1 MSRTSRRPSM
11 MVAAYLAGAVLLTGP
26 GLVEA
31 QQPPHEQHRA
41 QEHDAQSRHM
51 EHRFDDP
58 ERYAQTFDDPE
69 RDAWQMPERVIDA
82 LDIAA
87 GERVAD
93 IGAGTGYFTVRLARQ
108 TEARTV
114 FAVDIEPTMV
124 DYVRERAAEA
134 GLDQV
139 VGVVAQGDSPNLPEA
154 VDVVLI
160 VNTWHHIPDR
170 VAYFSALQDR
180 LTPGARLA
188 IVDFRKGADYFRPGC
203 LVVGP
208 RVAAVAVLV
217 HHDVVVRMFLH
228 QVLGH
233 LNGTVGAAGTVRGD
247 NFSAVGLQQ
256 LYPLD
261 ADVFRHHH
269 RYFVPFEPADHGQ
282 GDAGVAAGGFQDG
295 AGGAKFAVGFGL
307 LDHLEA
313 DTVLNAAGGVLA
325 LQLGEDA
332 NALLRAHVL
341 QLHNRR
347 VADDGQD
354 SFVSQLRSHTS

>member
-11 MVAAYLAGAVLLTGP
+11 MVAACLAGAVLLTGP

-41 QEHDAQSRHM
+41 QGHDAQSRHM

-108 TEARTV
+108 TEAGTV
-114 FAVDIEPTMV
+114 FAVDIEPAMV

-139 VGVVAQGDSPNLPEA
+139 VGVVAQADSPNLPEP

-160 VNTWHHIPDR
+160 VNTWHHIPNR
-170 VAYFSALQDR
+170 VAYFTALQDR

-188 IVDFRKGADYFRPGC
+188 IVDFRKGAPGGGPPDEFRFTPDEISDE
-203 LVVGP
+203 LA
-208 RVAAVAVLV
+208 R
-217 HHDVVVRMFLH
+217 
-228 QVLGH
+228 
-233 LNGTVGAAGTVRGD
+233 AGFD
-247 NFSAVGLQQ
+247 
-256 LYPLD
+256 
-261 ADVFRHHH
+261 
-269 RYFVPFEPADHGQ
+269 
-282 GDAGVAAGGFQDG
+282 
-295 AGGAKFAVGFGL
+295 
-307 LDHLEA
+307 
-313 DTVLNAAGGVLA
+313 
-325 LQLGEDA
+325 
-332 NALLRAHVL
+332 
-341 QLHNRR
+341 
-347 VADDGQD
+347 
-354 SFVSQLRSHTS
+354 LRSRHDILPRQSFLIYGVRE